1 MKVGLYFG
9 TFNPIHIG
17 HLVIAVHMAEFT
29 DLDKVWFVV
38 TPHNPHK
45 KKNTLLDDY
54 NRLELVHR
62 AVKDYPQLYVSA
74 IEFDLPQPSYTST
87 TLSHIKEKYPEHEF
101 ALIMGQDNLNT
112 FHKWRNYE
120 NILENHQ
127 IYVYPRLNTEEGPLK
142 EHPSVNMTDAP
153 IMQLS
158 SSFIRSAIKQNKD
171 IRAML
176 PHHTWDYIDEMS
188 FYRK

>member
-1 MKVGLYFG
+1 MKIGLYFG

-45 KKNTLLDDY
+45 KKQTLLDDY
-54 NRLELVHR
+54 NRLELVYR
-62 AVKDYPQLYVSA
+62 AVKDYPQLQVSD
-74 IEFDLPQPSYTST
+74 IEFNLPQPSYTST
-87 TLSHIKEKYPEHEF
+87 TLSHIKEKYPNDEF

-120 NILENHQ
+120 NILEHHE

-142 EHPSVNMTDAP
+142 EHASVTMTDAP

-158 SSFIRSAIKQNKD
+158 SSFIRNAIKQKKD

-176 PHHTWDYIDEMS
+176 PHHTWEYIDEMS
-188 FYRK
+188 FYKK